1 MFEEIGL
8 VRLGQL
14 MAMPDP
20 ELTTSVALVLQH
32 MLTSISDITKH
43 REDMEAFQEARRQ
56 GDPRRRPQFT
66 MGKSNTCRVDLISGH
81 GVTAHA
87 DQYLR
92 YHQT

>member
-66 MGKSNTCRVDLISGH
+66 MGKSNRVDYISGP
-81 GVTAHA
+81 GTTAHA